1 MGANKKQISNHQVED
16 NISISLSQ
24 DNGEWAHV
32 QVNSPPV
39 NNTSEESSSQQTQTS
54 SNPNRVLGNNCALE
68 WTLPLESLV
77 FDSGANE
84 IPTSFLRVFPVI
96 LRKFGGPPV
105 EALGKA
111 ISYLQA
117 LFTESPA
124 FHPYVARLPLNSLPT
139 HDITGRQAAAILERR
154 LIRIVQHLCAF
165 FYGNIDLV
173 QQYINTCR
181 PELIP
186 APLFILVADAPKSSL
201 PASDRLANGVH
212 GYNNGVE
219 GGEKL
224 WRSPR
229 QTGWQLE
236 LGQQILQANIAKC
249 AMEIQ
254 RRQTP
259 IVIQPPNLPPATT
272 VPDALAQAPARTT
285 NSLPLAPQLSKQQP
299 TPPIPPM
306 GLPMW
311 QAYQGQQVPLQQ
323 NGGLPVNN
331 SRPPQIFHV
340 APRMQYP
347 VVPQLTSA
355 PTHPHARLPPLPAHP
370 SNTSR
375 PSTSI
380 RPASANGS
388 AHPLKDD
395 IIRLEA
401 QLARLVDLVNR
412 ESNTRQ

>member
-1 MGANKKQISNHQVED
+1 
-16 NISISLSQ
+16 
-24 DNGEWAHV
+24 
-32 QVNSPPV
+32 
-39 NNTSEESSSQQTQTS
+39 
-54 SNPNRVLGNNCALE
+54 
-68 WTLPLESLV
+68 LV
-77 FDSGANE
+77 FDSSANE
-84 IPTSFLRVFPVI
+84 IPTTFLRVYPVI
-96 LRKFGGPPV
+96 LRKFGGPPC

-139 HDITGRQAAAILERR
+139 HDITGRQAAAVLERR

-212 GYNNGVE
+212 GYNNGVG
-219 GGEKL
+219 GGEKV
-224 WRSPR
+224 WRSLR

-254 RRQTP
+254 RQTS
-259 IVIQPPNLPPATT
+259 IAFQAPNLPPATP
-272 VPDALAQAPARTT
+272 VSDALAQAPARIPS
-285 NSLPLAPQLSKQQP
+285 NCLPLAPQLSKQQP

-311 QAYQGQQVPLQQ
+311 QAFQGQQVPLQQ
-323 NGGLPVNN
+323 NGGLPVSN

-347 VVPQLTSA
+347 VVPQPTLA
-355 PTHPHARLPPLPAHP
+355 PTHPHARFPLLPGHP
-370 SNTSR
+370 SNNR